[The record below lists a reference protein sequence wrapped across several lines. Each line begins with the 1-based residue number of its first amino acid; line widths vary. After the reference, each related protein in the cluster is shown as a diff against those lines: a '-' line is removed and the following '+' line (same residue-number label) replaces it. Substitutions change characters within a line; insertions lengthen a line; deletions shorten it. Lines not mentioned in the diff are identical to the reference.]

1 MPTST
6 TARSTCRRPDSMAGE
21 LPRHHLGARCSL
33 HSISIP
39 KDSDTGSR
47 KDAYLL
53 LEKDMEGHEREEAE
67 VSRHGNVTVILHTET
82 NQKSSHGPLWGD
94 GPALALHSSP
104 ALGRWARP
112 SPQHLEFLQLVVET
126 PEVLGK
132 ELRTDGLPIDA
143 DPFTHLHQ
151 VGRAAERPGVIGTPA
166 RASGPSLP

>member
-21 LPRHHLGARCSL
+21 LPRHHLGAERSL
-33 HSISIP
+33 HYILVP

-82 NQKSSHGPLWGD
+82 SQKSSHGPLCGDGPAPAIHSSTWAHPALHNSTAPPFWGD
-94 GPALALHSSP
+94 GPTQPSIVPQFP
-104 ALGRWARP
+104 ALERWARP
-112 SPQHLEFLQLVVET
+112 GPPYFHSSQLW
-126 PEVLGK
+126 G
-132 ELRTDGLPIDA
+132 DGP
-143 DPFTHLHQ
+143 
-151 VGRAAERPGVIGTPA
+151 TPA
-166 RASGPSLP
+166 PSTLNFSSWW